1 MPPRKRKR
9 SRKSPKRRASSP
21 RRTRA
26 PRGKSSP
33 RAARRR
39 RRRASSSPRRKK
51 SPRRARGG
59 GAAAR
64 RKVVVHVPEEQGY
77 VHGARGHLIA
87 AKLGGRIHLAHVR
100 RARGKAAYAADI
112 DDKTY
117 YFNID
122 ESPGFAHLHAEP
134 ETTI

>member
-33 RAARRR
+33 RAARR

-134 ETTI
+134 EATS